1 MRMFTAIPQAFIDIE
16 DFNASLR
23 YGRKAYKLLKNQKE
37 EDKEPIKFLL
47 ITGVFMRTV
56 RFPFCYFW
64 LQLPTTF
71 FVVSV
76 F

>member
-1 MRMFTAIPQAFIDIE
+1 MRMFTVIPQAFIDIE

-47 ITGVFMRTV
+47 IAGVFMRTV
-56 RFPFCYFW
+56 MFPFFI
-64 LQLPTTF
+64 
-71 FVVSV
+71 
-76 F
+76 